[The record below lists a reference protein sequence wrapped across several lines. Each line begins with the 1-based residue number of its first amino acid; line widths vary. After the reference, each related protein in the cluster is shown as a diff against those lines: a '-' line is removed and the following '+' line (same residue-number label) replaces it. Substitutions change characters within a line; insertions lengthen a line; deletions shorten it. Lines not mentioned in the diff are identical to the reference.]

1 MSKNILTDN
10 IFLLRILTSIIFS
23 SIALIAIIYAGFF
36 LLIFVSILLILM
48 SVEWIKITE
57 NKLDNNLF
65 IFKIISNL
73 FCFLSI
79 FQFRFLFHL

>member
-10 IFLLRILTSIIFS
+10 IFLLRIVTSIIFA
-23 SIALIAIIYAGFF
+23 SITLIAIIYAGFF

-65 IFKIISNL
+65 IFLNVLNTAL
-73 FCFLSI
+73 F
-79 FQFRFLFHL
+79 